1 MKKLLNYFL
10 NKQNL
15 EIVKNK
21 RAKTIIFDF
30 FGYQLRKKNNQI
42 KIDDILSKY
51 LPRNPI
57 IFDIGSNVGQS
68 ITRFCNIFENPKIH
82 SFEPNP
88 EAFKILKDKFSSKKN
103 IFLNNVGV
111 CENTSTQ
118 DFFVS
123 EKSGHSSRF
132 EVDNRFFDNKDIK
145 NTYYQKKKIS
155 ADFVDLNSYCK
166 DKKVELID
174 FIKIDT
180 EGDVPSIL
188 RDFQYIKKKKI
199 SFLEIELRL
208 DSIYKNFNNFSEVEN
223 ILDMKNYRLALLN
236 LHENNLGNN
245 IFSTKKFA
253 LDALYILR
261 DKI

>member
-21 RAKTIIFDF
+21 RAKTIIFHF
-30 FGYQLRKKNNQI
+30 FGYQLRKKYNQI

-51 LPRNPI
+51 LPQNPI

-68 ITRFCNIFENPKIH
+68 ITRFSNIFENPKIH

-118 DFFVS
+118 DFFIS

-132 EVDNRFFDNKDIK
+132 EVDNRFFVN

-166 DKKVELID
+166 GKKVELID